1 MRLSGAPHNVRTD
14 PALIRGSPIRSVS
27 NRPVVVRC
35 GIRPGRNKVSEVDL
49 FPSYCIA
56 LQVLVAHAV
65 GPGRGVNVGAHL
77 ADESQR
83 GTLCALDRVEG
94 VIRVVSIACRIQ
106 TQAPR
111 TTYVRSCGTGWY
123 TTTCARCFE
132 TRGRDGI
139 RTRACCPSLLYP
151 QRQQARAYASHP
163 GRWPYSV
170 GDRCGSMTL
179 CRVGTR
185 VGLHTAAVRRRL
197 WGSVGASYRS

>member
-1 MRLSGAPHNVRTD
+1 MRTD

-35 GIRPGRNKVSEVDL
+35 GIRPGRNEVSEVDL

-77 ADESQR
+77 ADEGQR

-111 TTYVRSCGTGWY
+111 TTYVRSCGTGWH

-151 QRQQARAYASHP
+151 QRRHDHGCDRIRAEAMHKASTGTEVSQGRFARVTRHSTHTHAYARSPTQPAGYTRSTH
-163 GRWPYSV
+163 V
-170 GDRCGSMTL
+170 G
-179 CRVGTR
+179 
-185 VGLHTAAVRRRL
+185 
-197 WGSVGASYRS
+197 